1 MRRLRPPRGARG
13 CGQAVQTLAEAQ
25 ALVASIRDGSLAR
38 QETAHELQ
46 IMHRRQA
53 LTKLSE
59 VTMAVSKAATVSLWE
74 DAVWLLEGAKQ
85 APRMQPDMILYGA
98 VMSACERARQWRRA
112 LAAFAEAKAQG
123 LEPGLVATSIAITAY
138 GRGALWEKSI
148 EALRQ
153 LSDNDLQPNQ
163 ITYNA
168 TISACERAWAMG
180 SRFSLQKQEAMTDAE
195 REEALQKQAVHVLAT
210 TVSGQSFEATVLPS
224 DTVRY
229 LKSCLAKSSGIAE
242 YRQRLLLDVRVLKEN
257 ELLQSLGANAE
268 LTMVIGPEIPGWAQ
282 ELGFDGD
289 HPALLRGYFQQHA
302 SADQLEDWLE
312 DDAQCWMK
320 LENSLEANRR
330 RMDQLSGWNHEV
342 KLFVDDIPMHSIHV
356 SPGEEVHLRA
366 AVRIQNNSADGCI
379 QQLVLALDTSIV
391 GELYNG
397 VAGRGRSASVN
408 CRFVAPAVP
417 GAYML
422 WRKND
427 LQYSMDAARR
437 NFQNEVRS
445 ASDTS
450 QQSRPALALLC
461 EMPEVAVPPDLIS
474 FNAAINACEKASD
487 WQAALEVFMATPHG
501 LPNEI
506 TYNTTISA
514 CHKGSHWQGALDLFC
529 SMELRALAPNVI
541 THSATMA
548 SCLRGDAW
556 QKALEMYGRLPV
568 VEREGNPILVGLMLQ
583 ADTDTLG
590 AVLEAMPRDQLQCCW
605 PSWLFQVGVA
615 GDTSSA
621 APADTDATEVPVAD
635 TMAGGPGVSDAGLR
649 PLPPPAA
656 GPDPGQPAAVA
667 ATVSPPDLSSAPVS
681 SSEVA
686 FLFYVTMVTPLQG
699 TAAPGAAPIA
709 AFCAV
714 ALSMSPLA
722 AGTPATTALRA
733 GVNEALGAAKAW
745 EEAVA
750 HIERLAKPGCRA
762 VDALCFTAAVRTCGA
777 CGEWEWAM
785 YLMDKMQGQGFLPD
799 VVTAT
804 LVLSACRQSGQW
816 QTALGILREKM
827 PSLGVEPSNSSIK
840 TVLAACFEANQ
851 LPAGLELLKESPL
864 LRDSAECSRALT
876 HVASAQ
882 VWEEALWIT
891 AHMLEHGLE
900 LSPGVQLRQ
909 VPQLAQL
916 AVSLAP
922 SAPPPPRPQRPPPP
936 VRRTEDEKAV
946 GDVEEQGQQEET
958 QTMPSMAVKAAEPDQ
973 QEEQRELSYR
983 LTDSGAAL
991 IDLHGLPVEVAKI
1004 AVQVALED
1012 LLLGPPTGKSPAKE
1026 LGDFII
1032 VTGVGNNSPGGIAVV
1047 RPAVIAL
1054 LREELQIRVLETR
1067 TDGPGRL
1074 RVPASELRK
1083 LRGVPKPTSL
1093 DLSRAAFQALT
1104 TPPAPPAATATMNG
1118 SKPASETSGNAAS
1131 KKGDYKEAI
1140 TICQPFKD
1148 KYDKCFDVWYRQ
1160 GFLRHQLNNPCD
1172 PEFEDYRACIL
1183 EELAARGL
1191 RLPGSR

>member
-1 MRRLRPPRGARG
+1 
-13 CGQAVQTLAEAQ
+13 
-25 ALVASIRDGSLAR
+25 
-38 QETAHELQ
+38 
-46 IMHRRQA
+46 MHRRQA

-112 LAAFAEAKAQG
+112 LAAFVEAKAQG

-168 TISACERAWAMG
+168 TISACERG
-180 SRFSLQKQEAMTDAE
+180 
-195 REEALQKQAVHVLAT
+195 
-210 TVSGQSFEATVLPS
+210 
-224 DTVRY
+224 
-229 LKSCLAKSSGIAE
+229 
-242 YRQRLLLDVRVLKEN
+242 
-257 ELLQSLGANAE
+257 
-268 LTMVIGPEIPGWAQ
+268 
-282 ELGFDGD
+282 
-289 HPALLRGYFQQHA
+289 
-302 SADQLEDWLE
+302 
-312 DDAQCWMK
+312 
-320 LENSLEANRR
+320 
-330 RMDQLSGWNHEV
+330 
-342 KLFVDDIPMHSIHV
+342 
-356 SPGEEVHLRA
+356 
-366 AVRIQNNSADGCI
+366 
-379 QQLVLALDTSIV
+379 
-391 GELYNG
+391 
-397 VAGRGRSASVN
+397 
-408 CRFVAPAVP
+408 
-417 GAYML
+417 
-422 WRKND
+422 
-427 LQYSMDAARR
+427 
-437 NFQNEVRS
+437 
-445 ASDTS
+445 

-583 ADTDTLG
+583 A
-590 AVLEAMPRDQLQCCW
+590 
-605 PSWLFQVGVA
+605 
-615 GDTSSA
+615 
-621 APADTDATEVPVAD
+621 
-635 TMAGGPGVSDAGLR
+635 
-649 PLPPPAA
+649 
-656 GPDPGQPAAVA
+656 
-667 ATVSPPDLSSAPVS
+667 
-681 SSEVA
+681 
-686 FLFYVTMVTPLQG
+686 
-699 TAAPGAAPIA
+699 
-709 AFCAV
+709 
-714 ALSMSPLA
+714 
-722 AGTPATTALRA
+722 
-733 GVNEALGAAKAW
+733 LGAAKAW
-745 EEAVA
+745 GEAVA
-750 HIERLAKPGCRA
+750 HIERLAKPGSRA

-916 AVSLAP
+916 AVSSAP
-922 SAPPPPRPQRPPPP
+922 HAPPPPRPQRPPPP

-1026 LGDFII
+1026 LSDFII

-1104 TPPAPPAATATMNG
+1104 TPPAATATMDG